1 MNANGKIQIIFFS
14 AYFCFNALYA
24 QTIILANSAL
34 HGTLSKTSSPYYI
47 KGNIYVPKDS
57 TLIIEAGV
65 QMRFDGKYQMSV
77 YGKIKALGAE
87 GDTIWFYPLDTN
99 NRWKGIRFYGQGKI
113 SDSAIFKYC
122 KFEGAGPK
130 VTYFESCLYLTQGHF
145 RVNHCFFTN
154 NNGVIFSNSLRAD
167 SVLSLIVNDCYFF
180 RNKNINKNL
189 SVLYGVGGTM
199 GISKGKV
206 INCKFVENVS
216 RNPLYG
222 QDEYEVNGFG
232 SGGTLIVFDVNQ
244 PNSSAE
250 VNSCTFLRNS
260 CGLQGAGIGIGYLKS
275 SKLLVKNCEFREN
288 NTGRY
293 GAVTFLGNNNSIKGY
308 LKITIDSCSFIGNT
322 AANTTTGPG
331 DAAALCVAAFSSYD
345 SLIVKNC
352 VFSKNVSFFNCLIF
366 GNQNEKNLFLIN
378 NTFKNNYSGCVNSRV
393 NSQLYSIGNKY
404 YNNLWG
410 NYIVVKSVDNQFYS
424 INDLYAFNGFNT
436 DTLKLAQIWKKKYDG
451 LNFMNA
457 EPGSAND
464 ATVGSVYRNC
474 IFWGN
479 RFYGG
484 KLNHLVSYGTK
495 FQEVSNCIFQGHV
508 DSTVT
513 VSCDTCHY
521 PYKYNIKNRS
531 NLYYN
536 NPVFIKPPSDFGPD
550 ANTDSVDF
558 RLVNTCTQLSPAY
571 NSGINSA
578 MADWTNYSDF
588 DGKPR
593 INCDTIDI
601 GPYEIPSQFHRVNI
615 LKEPR
620 DSSYCDNEMS
630 ISLSTTCNPNPA
642 FTWQKIQGS
651 LWSTIANSQS
661 STYYSNKPKSG
672 TYRAIYT
679 QTNCQ
684 IADTSLPFNIFLK
697 PSPKPYLGI
706 DTTIEQKASLLLN
719 AGNFSSFLWQDN
731 STAQTYSVSGNTQG
745 INKKTYWV
753 QVGSNNGCWGRDSIN
768 ITVTW
773 NSAVQ
778 SLYKQGWNIYPNP
791 TKDIINITNA
801 DYQAYKWTLYNTMGQ
816 LLFHGN
822 ESNVINLSTVP
833 QGVYLIRIQSDGID
847 ETIQVSKLE

>member
-1 MNANGKIQIIFFS
+1 MYIKRTLILILISVSS
-14 AYFCFNALYA
+14 AFA
-24 QTIILANSAL
+24 QTTIPSNTAL
-34 HGTLSKTSSPYYI
+34 FGTLSKTSSPYYI
-47 KGNIYVPKDS
+47 KGNIYVPQDS

-65 QMRFDGKYQMSV
+65 QIRFDGKYQMSV
-77 YGKIKALGAE
+77 YGKIKALGEE
-87 GDTIWFYPLDTN
+87 GDTIRFYPLDTN
-99 NRWKGIRFYGQGKI
+99 NRWKGIRFYGQSRI
-113 SDSAIFKYC
+113 NDSATFKYC
-122 KFEGAGPK
+122 KIEYTGLKATFYECALVLK
-130 VTYFESCLYLTQGHF
+130 RGHF
-145 RVNHCFFTN
+145 FVENCLFKN
-154 NNGVIFSNSLRAD
+154 NTSQMWANCLQSD
-167 SVLSLIVNDCYFF
+167 SALSFVMKDCYFLNN
-180 RNKNINKNL
+180 RNINKSPSMTNQ
-189 SVLYGVGGTM
+189 VLGCVIMTSGT
-199 GISKGKV
+199 I
-206 INCKFVENVS
+206 INCTFENNVA
-216 RNPLYG
+216 RNPYNTD
-222 QDEYEVNGFG
+222 DEYQVNGYG
-232 SGGTLIVFDVNQ
+232 SGGILLLSDAWD
-244 PNSSAE
+244 PNAKFN
-250 VNSCTFLRNS
+250 VIGCKFINNSCASIGGGITLGLR
-260 CGLQGAGIGIGYLKS
+260 KS
-275 SKLLVKNCEFREN
+275 SKLLIKNCEFREN

-293 GAVTFLGNNNSIKGY
+293 GAVTFLGDNNSIKGY
-308 LKITIDSCSFIGNT
+308 LKITIDSCNFIGNI

-479 RFYGG
+479 RFYSG

-536 NPVFIKPPSDFGPD
+536 DPVFIKPPSDFGPD

-558 RLVNTCTQLSPAY
+558 RLVNSCTQLSPAY
-571 NSGINSA
+571 NAGINSA
-578 MADWTNYSDF
+578 IADWANYNDF

-642 FTWQKIQGS
+642 YTWQKMKGS
-651 LWSTIANSQS
+651 AWSTIANTQS
-661 STYYSNKPKSG
+661 STYYTNTPQTG
-672 TYRAIYT
+672 IYRAIYT

-684 IADTSLPFNIFLK
+684 IADTSLPFNLVLR
-697 PSPKPYLGI
+697 PSPKPNLGR

-719 AGNFSSFLWQDN
+719 AGNFSSYLWQDN
-731 STAQTYSVSGNTQG
+731 SSAQTFSVSGNTQG
-745 INKKTYWV
+745 ISKKSYWV

-778 SLYKQGWNIYPNP
+778 SLYKQGWNISPNP
-791 TKDIINITNA
+791 TRDILNITNA
-801 DYQAYKWTLYNTMGQ
+801 DNQAYKWTVCNIMGQ
-816 LLFHGN
+816 LLYHGD
-822 ESNVINLSTVP
+822 ESNIINLSTLP
-833 QGVYLIRIQSDGID
+833 QGVYFICIQSDGID